1 MNFRYVVVC
10 PWCNHPRVYKSW
22 FDWMLH
28 TPFHFFSKRR
38 VVCNKCNRAFYTKP
52 RKVSWY

>member
-1 MNFRYVVVC
+1 MNFRYVVIC
-10 PWCNHPRVYKSW
+10 PWCNHPKVYRSW
-22 FDWMLH
+22 FDWILH

-38 VVCNKCNRAFYTKP
+38 VICDKCNRAFYTKP